1 MCLWYSFSKRRLL
14 TKYPILHIKQNWLNP
29 KLVFFPGSMSDSKPK
44 ELSVTL
50 GLWSPAWQIGSQAEN
65 VLKPSMHGKY
75 VPPISRSTNKH
86 VEDYQLCI
94 ILHSSGINGNNMDIF
109 LEDLFGLSC
118 THINGFPGQSFGYN
132 AVFSCLLLKAH
143 HFIHSYFIC

>member
-50 GLWSPAWQIGSQAEN
+50 GL
-65 VLKPSMHGKY
+65 
-75 VPPISRSTNKH
+75 
-86 VEDYQLCI
+86 
-94 ILHSSGINGNNMDIF
+94 
-109 LEDLFGLSC
+109 
-118 THINGFPGQSFGYN
+118 
-132 AVFSCLLLKAH
+132 
-143 HFIHSYFIC
+143 